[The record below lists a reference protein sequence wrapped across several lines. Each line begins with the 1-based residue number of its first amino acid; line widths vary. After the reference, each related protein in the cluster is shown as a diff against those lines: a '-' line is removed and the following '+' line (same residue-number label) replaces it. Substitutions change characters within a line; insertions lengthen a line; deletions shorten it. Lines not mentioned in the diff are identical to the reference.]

1 MSKSRQFMAEL
12 ARRGAAVRLAELERE
27 ILDIYRL
34 APELF
39 SAPPKIERRKRP
51 RGRPRSERRVKAP
64 KSAAD
69 CRSSAAAV
77 H

>member
-1 MSKSRQFMAEL
+1 MSRRQLVAEL
-12 ARRGAAVRLAELERE
+12 ARRGAALRLAELERE
-27 ILDIYRL
+27 LMELYRL

-39 SAPPKIERRKRP
+39 ASPPKIDRRKRP

-69 CRSSAAAV
+69 CRSSSAAV